1 VTRHMK
7 DPAYEAR
14 IVARRLLVYLK
25 KSKKKS
31 LFYSCSSLNLH
42 VYSDSDWASDLDTR
56 RSTSGYVVMMA
67 GGPIS
72 WMSKLQ
78 SIVATSSMEA
88 VYVAP
93 FPSVQEVAW
102 IRVVL
107 LTIWSS
113 LVTSLPHF

>member
-1 VTRHMK
+1 MK
-7 DPAYEAR
+7 DPTYEAC
-14 IVARRLLVYLK
+14 IAASRLLVYLK
-25 KSKKKS
+25 KSKKTG

-78 SIVATSSMEA
+78 SIVATSSTKAE
-88 VYVAP
+88 YVSP
-93 FPSVQEVAW
+93 FPSVQEVTW
-102 IRVVL
+102 IRDVL